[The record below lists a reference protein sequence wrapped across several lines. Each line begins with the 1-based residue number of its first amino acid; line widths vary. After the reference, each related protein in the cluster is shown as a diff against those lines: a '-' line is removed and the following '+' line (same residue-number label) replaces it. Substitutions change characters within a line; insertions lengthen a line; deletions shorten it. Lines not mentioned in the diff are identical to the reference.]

1 VRARLATVGE
11 ADHPPEY
18 WITFSDLMV
27 SLLMVF
33 ALLMFLALGKA
44 QQETK
49 VAQAL
54 VESNARAVREAGTAL
69 DQNGTAIVL
78 DSATGTL
85 TMNSELLFAYGSS
98 RLRPKADSLVRQIAV
113 SLVPQLLRQPTV
125 DSLLEEIVVEGHTDT
140 VGSYM
145 FNLKLSQDRAY
156 SVMAAMLDAQQG
168 PELAARLRELIVAS
182 GKSESHPIYIA
193 GNIIDAARSRR
204 IEIHFRFRNDAILKR
219 LIEETVSQARR

>member
-1 VRARLATVGE
+1 MRRSLAAVAE

-44 QQETK
+44 QQEAREAK
-49 VAQAL
+49 AL
-54 VESNARAVREAGTAL
+54 VESNARAVREAGSAL
-69 DQNGTAIVL
+69 DQSGTAIVL
-78 DSATGTL
+78 DSSTGTL
-85 TMNSELLFAYGSS
+85 TMNSELLFAYGSAK
-98 RLRPKADSLVRQIAV
+98 LRPKADSLVRQVSV

-156 SVMAAMLDAQQG
+156 SVMAAMLDAQKDPG
-168 PELAARLRELIVAS
+168 MAARLRELIVAS
-182 GKSESHPIYIA
+182 GKSESRPIHVG
-193 GNIIDAARSRR
+193 GNIDAPRSRR

-219 LIEETVSQARR
+219 LIQETVSQASQ